1 MSLSIIVGN
10 IMNKVDIKDNLKDAV
25 DFIIDCILN
34 TIGDDNHNY
43 GVKFEELLYKRMKRG
58 K

>member
-1 MSLSIIVGN
+1 
-10 IMNKVDIKDNLKDAV
+10 MNKVDIKDNLKDAV

-34 TIGDDNHNY
+34 TMGDDNHNY
-43 GVKFEELLYKRMKRG
+43 GVKFEELLYKKMKRG